1 MQTPEGLALGR
12 FSSGYWPSG
21 VVVLGWPVADVLRLR
36 RLCLP
41 VFWPDCWSLGAVEG
55 LVGDIVGGLGVGTV
69 PPLD

>member
-1 MQTPEGLALGR
+1 V
-12 FSSGYWPSG
+12 

-55 LVGDIVGGLGVGTV
+55 LVGDIVGGLGAGAV
-69 PPLD
+69 PLPD

>member
-1 MQTPEGLALGR
+1 V
-12 FSSGYWPSG
+12 

-55 LVGDIVGGLGVGTV
+55 LVGDIVGGALGAGAV